1 MEVGEKLTV
10 NVDQVGIYRH
20 KKYDE
25 MKIRTGS
32 SDRNNVRDHSSS
44 FNEIQRRSNEAQHD
58 RKKGSDPKYR
68 KRGRTEETVAPSTSG
83 YNIRPRGGRE
93 VESRSAM
100 EMKIQ
105 QGGPV
110 RSRKSRG
117 WNDSPYIDKRTRP
130 DSRNARQR
138 GDRQQEDQERK
149 GASTSRSN
157 ISRSPSRRRQLQVL
171 DT

>member
-1 MEVGEKLTV
+1 MYVITRVVLTKY
-10 NVDQVGIYRH
+10 NGDQ
-20 KKYDE
+20 
-25 MKIRTGS
+25 MKRSMIGR
-32 SDRNNVRDHSSS
+32 RDQ
-44 FNEIQRRSNEAQHD
+44 I
-58 RKKGSDPKYR
+58 

-83 YNIRPRGGRE
+83 YNLRPRGGRE

-110 RSRKSRG
+110 QSRKSRG
-117 WNDSPYIDKRTRP
+117 WNDSPYIDKRTRS

-149 GASTSRSN
+149 GASTSRST
-157 ISRSPSRRRQLQVL
+157 SLEVL
-171 DT
+171 VGDANYKS